1 MAHAHG
7 AALRV
12 VAARSQVGK
21 PIGIARANRPPRSPG
36 YLLQRFS
43 KGLLDAALAATMLTV
58 LAMPLAII
66 LLLVARDGA
75 NPLFAHRRIGQ
86 GGRPF
91 RCWKIRT
98 MLPDAEERLAA
109 LLAADT
115 AARAEWRRD
124 HKLRRDPRV
133 TRLGAF
139 LRRSSIDELPQLW
152 NVLRG
157 EMSLIGPRPIT
168 AEEAP
173 RYGAAIEHYLAVR
186 PGLTGLWQVS
196 GRSDANYES
205 RISLDT
211 RYVTEWSLLC
221 DLRILALT
229 PAALLTGRGAR

>member
-7 AALRV
+7 ATLRV
-12 VAARSQVGK
+12 ATATSSDRGQ
-21 PIGIARANRPPRSPG
+21 IGIARASGLPRSPG
-36 YLLQRFS
+36 YHLQRFA
-43 KGLLDAALAATMLTV
+43 KGLLDAALAATMLAV
-58 LAMPLAII
+58 LVLPLAA
-66 LLLVARDGA
+66 LLAAVARDGA
-75 NPLFAHRRIGQ
+75 WPLFAHRRIGQ

-98 MLPDAEERLAA
+98 MAPDAERRLAA
-109 LLAADT
+109 LLAADP

-124 HKLRRDPRV
+124 QKLRRDPRV
-133 TRLGAF
+133 TPLGAF
-139 LRRSSIDELPQLW
+139 LRRTSIDELPQLW

-157 EMSLIGPRPIT
+157 EMSLVGPRPIT

-173 RYGAAIEHYLAVR
+173 RYGSAIEHYLAVR

-221 DLRILALT
+221 DLRILART
-229 PAALLTGRGAR
+229 PIVLLTGRGAC